1 MFTVTVAALIKTKT
15 TVGHPPRKFS
25 HLLWHFLAHGGEILM
40 QSDWTTLIEG
50 GFKIPCYVTLHEN
63 KLVAQV
69 SDIIARENHKATY
82 NTPP

>member
-1 MFTVTVAALIKTKT
+1 
-15 TVGHPPRKFS
+15 
-25 HLLWHFLAHGGEILM
+25 M
-40 QSDWTTLIEG
+40 QSDWTPLIEG